1 MHACGVCYTAS
12 GSFAPHSIVKQ
23 NSWHRLTLQ
32 RQQCQRACSFKVS
45 ARLEPPGQAISN
57 TGPYSARSNLSD
69 KDGTARPQTRVP
81 ANDRAALSSSNP
93 RPPVTPSV
101 VRSYE
106 VPLWDAMKFN
116 GPAPEIINGRLAM
129 IGIITAAFNEANYS
143 QTVLQQVHHV
153 PVRIAAAVVIVT
165 YSSLVPILKG
175 AKSEAFGAFT
185 PRAEITN
192 ARAAMLGFAVL
203 LLLENKSA
211 VPFF

>member
-1 MHACGVCYTAS
+1 M
-12 GSFAPHSIVKQ
+12 IM
-23 NSWHRLTLQ
+23 
-32 RQQCQRACSFKVS
+32 
-45 ARLEPPGQAISN
+45 
-57 TGPYSARSNLSD
+57 
-69 KDGTARPQTRVP
+69 P
-81 ANDRAALSSSNP
+81 A
-93 RPPVTPSV
+93 
-101 VRSYE
+101 
-106 VPLWDAMKFN
+106 DAMKFN

-143 QTVLQQVHHV
+143 QTVLQQVPHV
-153 PVRIAAAVVIVT
+153 PVRIAAAVAIVT

-175 AKSEAFGAFT
+175 AKSEAFGELCLHSVVFTIGRLCGICKLSLLKTNTALQCNDAGAFT